1 MAAVEGLPRD
11 RVWGLLDDAAYAP
24 GAGGI
29 AHRTGRASS
38 RPSPG
43 PGSAAA
49 SPERCLLARTRKRSR
64 LSRATGSAEGPS
76 GEAALTPCV
85 FPPGGILNPG
95 RGSYENH

>member
-29 AHRTGRASS
+29 APPDRPRELAAFARA
-38 RPSPG
+38 
-43 PGSAAA
+43 GSAAA

-85 FPPGGILNPG
+85 FPSGGILNPG